1 MRTYSKVGEQNN
13 LSKMKNK
20 LFKLT
25 FGLTLLALLVASQVR
40 ADDHDFLWI
49 EDNNQ
54 VTFSY
59 NDMHFIAKAG
69 GQVPKFQFMIDNDF
83 EGDFEY
89 AVMFH
94 SLTEY
99 LDYNQD
105 GIFQFNE
112 SGLWQQETPA
122 GPVFSSTL
130 SLSAVRFAFSGFNV
144 EYIDGTEDLYAVHF
158 NYTSETINA
167 PNYSGFEITIV
178 VHIYMDDQVIDGYE
192 LKGGQEMKFD
202 IIMNNWPWQRDDTN
216 LAMRFDIIPM
226 NSAYTYRL
234 NDTNG
239 KPLNTDNNTT
249 GYEYQVLNHG
259 EAVKEQFSI
268 GDEKYQAFF
277 AYANQAQ
284 YLINNSYEYKTVN
297 CSVSS
302 LGDGSLQT
310 YLSFEHFDDEI
321 TYDPSIGSLEDLSL
335 DETGFGV
342 VEIVTISAVSVL
354 AMTFL
359 LRKLKK

>member
-1 MRTYSKVGEQNN
+1 
-13 LSKMKNK
+13 MKHR
-20 LFKLT
+20 LLKLT
-25 FGLTLLALLVASQVR
+25 FGIAFLALLVASQVS

-54 VTFSY
+54 VTFTY
-59 NDMHFIAKAG
+59 YDMHFVAKAG
-69 GQVPKFQFMIDNDF
+69 GQVPKFQFLTDSNF

-99 LDYNQD
+99 LDYNED

-112 SGLWQQETPA
+112 SGLWQEDAPP

-130 SLSAVRFAFSGFNV
+130 ALSAVRFAFSGFDV
-144 EYIDGTEDLYAVHF
+144 EYVAGTDELYAIHF

-167 PNYSGFEITIV
+167 PNYTDFEITIV

-192 LKGGQEMKFD
+192 LKGSQEMKFD
-202 IIMNNWPWQRDDTN
+202 IIMNNWPWQREDTN

-239 KPLNTDNNTT
+239 NPINTEENTT

-259 EAVKEQFSI
+259 EGLKENFSI
-268 GDEKYQAFF
+268 GDEQYQAFF

-284 YLINNSYEYKTVN
+284 YLINNSYEYKEVN

-302 LGDGSLQT
+302 FGDGSVQT
-310 YLSFEHFDDEI
+310 YLSFEHFTDEL
-321 TYDPSIGSLEDLSL
+321 TYDPSIGTLEDPVI

-342 VEIVTISAVSVL
+342 VEIVTIGTVSVL
-354 AMTFL
+354 AITL
-359 LRKLKK
+359 LARKFKK